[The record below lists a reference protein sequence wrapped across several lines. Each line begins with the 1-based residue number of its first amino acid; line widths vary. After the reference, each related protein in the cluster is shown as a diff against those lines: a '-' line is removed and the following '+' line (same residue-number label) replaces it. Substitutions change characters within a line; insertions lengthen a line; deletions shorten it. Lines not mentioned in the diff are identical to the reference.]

1 MDAIAINKADGSQ
14 LERAQMAK
22 ADYESALHL
31 FAPAAGGWTPP
42 VLLCSAQTGTGIT
55 EIWDCILRHEKFQ
68 LEKELREEQR
78 REQALAAMKQL
89 VSAELEAALR
99 HDPEISKHLPEIE
112 QQVRDGK
119 ITAFAA
125 ARMLLSEFHF
135 PRPRTHAGKPN
146 AIKQN

>member
-1 MDAIAINKADGSQ
+1 M
-14 LERAQMAK
+14 
-22 ADYESALHL
+22 
-31 FAPAAGGWTPP
+31 
-42 VLLCSAQTGTGIT
+42 
-55 EIWDCILRHEKFQ
+55 
-68 LEKELREEQR
+68 REELR
-78 REQALAAMKQL
+78 REQALAAMRQMI
-89 VSAELEAALR
+89 SAELEAAFR
-99 HDPEISKHLPEIE
+99 HDPEIAKHLPEIE